1 MTDIPGKR
9 LGTIALPFTALTG
22 FVLMI
27 LFKRWISEASWYT
40 IETKLTI
47 EEIPMAR
54 IKTVFICQ
62 SCGYESPRWMGRCPG
77 CFEWNTMVEEKADKK
92 SGRVDIKQPE
102 NNPMPINAIDL
113 SQEPRK
119 STSIAEFDR
128 VLGGGIVKGSVVLV
142 GGDPGIGKSTLLLQ
156 LAGNITPDNTV
167 LYVSGEESIK
177 QIKIRGERL
186 GVNND
191 NLLILGETDID
202 MVLGQVERIKPDMVI
217 VDSVQTMYTTDIGSA
232 PGSVSQVRETTARLL
247 RMAKNMSIPVFIVGH
262 VTKQGILAGP
272 RVLEHMVDTVLY
284 FEGER
289 YQSYRIIRAVKN
301 RFGSTNEIGVF
312 EMKDKGL
319 VEVANPSEMMLQG
332 RPEGV
337 PGTVVI
343 CSMEGTRPML
353 VELQALVSATNFG
366 VARRMAAGMDYNRL
380 SMLMAVMEKRL
391 GMQLQEQDAYLN
403 VVGGL
408 KVDEPA
414 IDLGVV
420 VAVASSFRNRPVDG
434 NIVAIGEVGLT
445 GEVRAVSSIDK
456 RIAEAG
462 KLGFGRCVIP
472 ADNTRQLGDTN
483 MEIVGVKNLSQAIEA
498 ALGD

>member
-1 MTDIPGKR
+1 MHRGC
-9 LGTIALPFTALTG
+9 
-22 FVLMI
+22 
-27 LFKRWISEASWYT
+27 WY
-40 IETKLTI
+40 IIGIKLKA
-47 EEIPMAR
+47 EEIYMAK

-62 SCGYESPRWMGRCPG
+62 SCGYESPRWMGKCPG
-77 CFEWNTMVEEKADKK
+77 CHEWNTMVEEKVDRKT
-92 SGRVDIKQPE
+92 GRTDSKQTVGKPVS
-102 NNPMPINAIDL
+102 INAIDL
-113 SQEPRK
+113 SEEPRR
-119 STSIAEFDR
+119 STLIAEFDR

-177 QIKIRGERL
+177 QIKIRGQRL

-191 NLLILGETDID
+191 NLLVLGETDID
-202 MVLGQVERIKPDMVI
+202 VVLDQVERVMPDMVI
-217 VDSVQTMYTTDIGSA
+217 VDSIQAVYTTDIGSA
-232 PGSVSQVRETTARLL
+232 PGSVSQIRETTARLI
-247 RMAKNMSIPVFIVGH
+247 RIAKSMSIPVFIVGH
-262 VTKQGILAGP
+262 VTKQGVLAGP

-289 YQSYRIIRAVKN
+289 YQSYRVIRAVKN

-312 EMKDKGL
+312 EMKDSGL
-319 VEVANPSEMMLQG
+319 VEVPNPSEMMLQG
-332 RPEGV
+332 RPAGV

-353 VELQALVSATNFG
+353 VELQALVSTSNFG

-391 GMQLQEQDAYLN
+391 GMQLQEQDAYVN
-403 VVGGL
+403 IVGGL
-408 KVDEPA
+408 KIDEPA

-420 VAVASSFRNRPVDG
+420 IAVASSFRNRPVDG

-456 RIAEAG
+456 RVAEAS
-462 KLGFGRCVIP
+462 KLGFGRCVLP
-472 ADNTRQLGDTN
+472 SDNLRQLGNTH
-483 MEIVGVKNLSQAIEA
+483 METVGVKNLSQAIEA
-498 ALGD
+498 VLG